1 MENMNAEIASMDELL
16 QTIPTVRYGDWRR
29 DAVRGGA
36 LHLSAVLP
44 AVSAAIGH
52 PVATRI
58 HHDPEALRVA
68 LGVPKADSVIVALVD
83 GLGYW
88 NLRMRVGHSPYLRAL
103 LRDESND
110 RPIATCAPSTTVA
123 AMAAFGTGTCPGL
136 TGMAGYTQRNTQ
148 TGELSQLI
156 QFDNAI
162 APLDLQRE
170 PTVFETL
177 RAAGVRVTSCG
188 LPKFADSPA
197 DEGCRCAVRTT
208 RAICGR
214 CGRVRAACEASK
226 TPGLTYLYIRDA
238 DKVGHAYGW
247 ESEQWT
253 AVFERVDE
261 QLAQLH
267 RLAPRGTL
275 IVIVA
280 DHGMVGRIR
289 TSASMSPR
297 IPSSPGAWPW
307 SAGSPGL

>member
-162 APLDLQRE
+162 APLDL
-170 PTVFETL
+170 
-177 RAAGVRVTSCG
+177 
-188 LPKFADSPA
+188 
-197 DEGCRCAVRTT
+197 
-208 RAICGR
+208 
-214 CGRVRAACEASK
+214 
-226 TPGLTYLYIRDA
+226 
-238 DKVGHAYGW
+238 
-247 ESEQWT
+247 
-253 AVFERVDE
+253 
-261 QLAQLH
+261 
-267 RLAPRGTL
+267 
-275 IVIVA
+275 
-280 DHGMVGRIR
+280 
-289 TSASMSPR
+289 
-297 IPSSPGAWPW
+297 
-307 SAGSPGL
+307 

>member
-188 LPKFADSPA
+188 LPKFADSPLTKAALRGA
-197 DEGCRCAVRTT
+197 DYKGDMRPL
-208 RAICGR
+208 
-214 CGRVRAACEASK
+214 GRVRAACEASK

-238 DKVGHAYGW
+238 DKVL
-247 ESEQWT
+247 S
-253 AVFERVDE
+253 
-261 QLAQLH
+261 
-267 RLAPRGTL
+267 L
-275 IVIVA
+275 IHI
-280 DHGMVGRIR
+280 
-289 TSASMSPR
+289 
-297 IPSSPGAWPW
+297 
-307 SAGSPGL
+307 